1 LRLHVFVLTNLVAI
15 FIKENA
21 PSSTR
26 QRTREQLV
34 ALNKNGDREGGA
46 LELLRLAIPLIL
58 SSSFLTMQI
67 VVDRAL
73 LSQASSDAVAAS
85 VPAVALY
92 WTPFLLLQNI
102 ANYATTFVA
111 QYTGAGRKERVGPA
125 VWQSLYFSV
134 AAGLAFLVFI
144 ALAEPLVAL
153 AGHSPSIQVLEIQ
166 YFHCLC
172 FAALPALIVASINS
186 FFAGR
191 GATWVVAIIDAA
203 GMTVNALLAY
213 ALIFGRW
220 GLPELGIRGA
230 GWATVAGST
239 TSAILALLLFF
250 LPRYRVRFCTLSGWK
265 FDPELFRRMMRFGV
279 PNGVQFMLDGLAF
292 TLFVLLVGR
301 FGEAQLAATNI
312 AFAINVVGLLPMLG
326 MGQAVAVV
334 VGQRLGQDRPDLAAR
349 STWMGFWMALVYIN
363 GGALLYLLAPEACMY
378 IFRNLSDPR
387 GAEVA
392 ELVPVLLRF
401 VALYSVFDTM
411 NIVFAFAL
419 RGAGD
424 TRFVTILSLFLAWP
438 LMVLPTWA
446 AWRFG
451 WGLYWAWGFASAYVI
466 ALGFAFLFRFQAGK
480 WKGMRVIES
489 RPAGA
494 QAIPSAAVVRESA
507 LIP

>member
-1 LRLHVFVLTNLVAI
+1 VASNQ
-15 FIKENA
+15 KE
-21 PSSTR
+21 
-26 QRTREQLV
+26 L
-34 ALNKNGDREGGA
+34 REGGA

-73 LSQASSDAVAAS
+73 LSQASSEAVAAS

-92 WTPFLLLQNI
+92 WTPFLLLQYT

-111 QYTGAGRKERVGPA
+111 QYTGARRPERVGPA
-125 VWQSLYFSV
+125 VWQSLHFSV
-134 AAGLAFLVFI
+134 VTGLAFLI
-144 ALAEPLVAL
+144 LIPLAEPLVAL
-153 AGHSPSIQVLEIQ
+153 AGHSPRVRALEVQ
-166 YFHCLC
+166 YFQCLC
-172 FAALPALIVASINS
+172 FAALPALIVASVNS

-191 GATWVVAIIDAA
+191 GATWTVAVIDAT
-203 GMTVNALLAY
+203 GMSVNALLAY
-213 ALIFGRW
+213 ALIFGHW

-230 GWATVAGST
+230 GWATVAGSA
-239 TSAILALLLFF
+239 TSAVLALALFF
-250 LPRYRVRFCTLSGWK
+250 RPRYWARFGTLSGWR
-265 FDPELFRRMMRFGV
+265 FDPALFRRMMRFGL

-301 FGEAQLAATNI
+301 FGDVELAATNI

-326 MGQAVAVV
+326 MGQAVSVV
-334 VGQRLGQDRPDLAAR
+334 VGQRLGQDRPELAAR
-349 STWMGFWMALVYIN
+349 STWIGFWLALVYITA
-363 GGALLYLLAPEACMY
+363 GAVLYLLAPEACMY
-378 IFRNLSDPR
+378 LFRNMRDAR
-387 GAEVA
+387 GEEVA
-392 ELVPVLLRF
+392 HLVPVLLRF

-438 LMVLPTWA
+438 VMVLPTGA
-446 AWRFG
+446 AWYFG

-480 WKGMRVIES
+480 WKSMRVIES
-489 RPAGA
+489 KPAVDAEVSLAALAVEETAVTEGA
-494 QAIPSAAVVRESA
+494 LP
-507 LIP
+507 

>member
-1 LRLHVFVLTNLVAI
+1 MSWNQHGH
-15 FIKENA
+15 K
-21 PSSTR
+21 
-26 QRTREQLV
+26 
-34 ALNKNGDREGGA
+34 EGGA
-46 LELLRLAIPLIL
+46 VELLRLAIPLIL

-111 QYTGAGRKERVGPA
+111 QYVGAGRKERVGP
-125 VWQSLYFSV
+125 VIWQSLYFSLV
-134 AAGLAFLVFI
+134 AGVCFLIFLP
-144 ALAEPLVAL
+144 LAEPLVAL
-153 AGHSPSIQVLEIQ
+153 TGHSAAVQELEVR
-166 YFHCLC
+166 YFRCLC

-191 GATWVVAIIDAA
+191 GATWVVAVIDAT

-220 GLPELGIRGA
+220 GLPELGISGA

-250 LPRYRVRFCTLSGWK
+250 QPCHREAFRTVAGWRF
-265 FDPELFRRMMRFGV
+265 DAELFRRMMRFGF
-279 PNGVQFMLDGLAF
+279 PNGVQWMLDGLAF
-292 TLFVLLVGR
+292 TAFVILVGR
-301 FGEAQLAATNI
+301 FGDAQLAATNI
-312 AFAINVVGLLPMLG
+312 AFAINAVGLLPMFG
-326 MGQAVAVV
+326 MGQAVGVV

-349 STWMGFWMALVYIN
+349 STWIGFWMALVYIS
-363 GGALLYLLAPEACMY
+363 GGVLLYVLVPEVCMY
-378 IFRNLSDPR
+378 VFHNPDDPA
-387 GAEVA
+387 GGEVA
-392 ELVPVLLRF
+392 RLVPLLLRF
-401 VALYSVFDTM
+401 VAIYSLFDTM

-424 TRFVTILSLFLAWP
+424 TRFVTLLSLVLAWP

-446 AWRFG
+446 AWHFG

-466 ALGFAFLFRFQAGK
+466 ALGFAFLFRFQQGK
-480 WKGMRVIES
+480 WKTMRVIETKPGS
-489 RPAGA
+489 DRDPTLPPIDPAGIVPA
-494 QAIPSAAVVRESA
+494 TGCESV
-507 LIP
+507 LETLN

>member
-1 LRLHVFVLTNLVAI
+1 VTWNKQEH
-15 FIKENA
+15 KEG
-21 PSSTR
+21 S
-26 QRTREQLV
+26 
-34 ALNKNGDREGGA
+34 A

-73 LSQASSDAVAAS
+73 LSQASSEAVAAS

-92 WTPFLLLQNI
+92 WTPFLLLQYT

-111 QYTGAGRKERVGPA
+111 QYTGARRPERVGPA

-134 AAGLAFLVFI
+134 VAGLLFLILVP
-144 ALAEPLVAL
+144 LAEPLVAL
-153 AGHSPSIQVLEIQ
+153 AGHSPTVQALEVS
-166 YFHCLC
+166 YFRCLC

-191 GATWVVAIIDAA
+191 GATWVVAVVDAT

-220 GLPELGIRGA
+220 GFPELGISGA

-239 TSAILALLLFF
+239 TSAILALMLFF
-250 LPRYRVRFCTLSGWK
+250 RPRYRLRFRTLSGWR
-265 FDPELFRRMMRFGV
+265 FDPELFRRMMRFGL

-292 TLFVLLVGR
+292 TIFVLLVGR
-301 FGEAQLAATNI
+301 FGDVQLAATNI

-326 MGQAVAVV
+326 MGQAVGVV
-334 VGQRLGQDRPDLAAR
+334 VGQRLGQDRPELAAR
-349 STWMGFWMALVYIN
+349 STWMGFWMALIYITA
-363 GGALLYLLAPEACMY
+363 GALLYLLAPEACMY
-378 IFRNLSDPR
+378 VFRNVSDPH
-387 GAEVA
+387 GQEVA

-401 VALYSVFDTM
+401 VALYSLFDTM

-438 LMVLPTWA
+438 VMVLPTWA
-446 AWRFG
+446 AWNYG

-466 ALGFAFLFRFQAGK
+466 ALGFVFLLRFQAGK
-480 WKGMRVIES
+480 WKTMRVIES
-489 RPAGA
+489 KPAGE
-494 QAIPSAAVVRESA
+494 PELRAVNVAEEGTA
-507 LIP
+507 LVAGRG